1 MLNSYRVSRPEG
13 AVRTMQMP
21 DNREH
26 VGLSVEENSEFSRLT
41 AIFEVVEE
49 HVLDPEILT
58 QVYSG

>member
-1 MLNSYRVSRPEG
+1 MI
-13 AVRTMQMP
+13 TMQMP

-26 VGLSVEENSEFSRLT
+26 VALSVEESSEFSRLT

-49 HVLDPEILT
+49 HVLDPELLL